1 METQKLKF
9 DNTLLLTIILLSFA
23 FLGYAYYVTTDDTM
37 RGVILGAVISSL
49 TTVLNWKFGSS
60 KSSANKDE
68 TIKHLQNT
76 ANTTTVKTD
85 NVNTENIETVN
96 ANTVNTIP

>member
-9 DNTLLLTIILLSFA
+9 DNSLLLTIILLSFA

-37 RGVILGAVISSL
+37 RGVILGAVISAL

-68 TIKHLQNT
+68 TIKHLQDNT
-76 ANTTTVKTD
+76 HTTVKTN

-96 ANTVNTIP
+96 ANVVNTIP